1 MQAARPTRG
10 LKQAIASHQ
19 IAAFLLILYP
29 VSWILFL
36 PSVLGKGGLGIVSV
50 DIPAQ
55 VGILLVTIF
64 GLTGVAFLVTRIADG
79 KAGTRALRA
88 HYFRFRAGLQW
99 YLLALAGAPILLLL
113 AGLLT
118 RGGSALTPVM
128 RHPLQ
133 IVTGYLLH
141 LLVIAILI
149 SVQEEGAWMAF
160 VTARLQRRGGP
171 ALGGS

>member
-36 PSVLGKGGLGIVSV
+36 PSVLGKGGLGIIPV

-64 GLTGVAFLVTRIADG
+64 GLTSVAFLVTRIADG
-79 KAGTRALRA
+79 KAGTRALRR
-88 HYFRFRAGLQW
+88 HYYRFRAGPQW
-99 YLLALAGAPILLLL
+99 YLLAIFGPPILLVV
-113 AGLLT
+113 AGLALH
-118 RGGSALTPVM
+118 GGSALSP
-128 RHPLQ
+128 
-133 IVTGYLLH
+133 I
-141 LLVIAILI
+141 
-149 SVQEEGAWMAF
+149 
-160 VTARLQRRGGP
+160 GP
-171 ALGGS
+171 

>member
-1 MQAARPTRG
+1 MQAAGPTRG

-88 HYFRFRAGLQW
+88 HHFRFWAGLQGDF
-99 YLLALAGAPILLLL
+99 LAPAGAPTPRLL
-113 AGLLT
+113 AGPFPK
-118 RGGSALTPVM
+118 G
-128 RHPLQ
+128 
-133 IVTGYLLH
+133 
-141 LLVIAILI
+141 
-149 SVQEEGAWMAF
+149 
-160 VTARLQRRGGP
+160 
-171 ALGGS
+171 